1 MCRFQE
7 EINSKIQEKKALEI
21 PADGSS
27 PVACPAESAEGQGSN
42 PGPSSHRTSGVTQ
55 RLEEASDG
63 DTSSLEEGSSDEEQ
77 EYHCGGESVGT
88 ACQHDLRCCVQHG
101 LSDHWVQIQMKLEP
115 SRYSPQLNVHVW
127 KSSQV
132 NWIYLSCICV
142 TVCAIKEQCADLLT
156 SPK

>member
-42 PGPSSHRTSGVTQ
+42 PGPPCDRTSGGTQ

-77 EYHCGGESVGT
+77 EYHCGEESVGT
-88 ACQHDLRCCVQHG
+88 ACQHDLQRCVQHG
-101 LSDHWVQIQMKLEP
+101 LSDRWVQIQMKP
-115 SRYSPQLNVHVW
+115 APTRYSPQLNVHVC
-127 KSSQV
+127 KSS
-132 NWIYLSCICV
+132 
-142 TVCAIKEQCADLLT
+142 
-156 SPK
+156 